1 MTSVLNCVPRV
12 LPCPTCLMCLRA
24 LRAYMIYVLMCLT
37 YLRAFVH
44 LLLACIERLTKSQRS
59 WQQMVFFPVRQLGVF
74 STGQMKFFCWVQEIG
89 TMLLQRC
96 CNISDAKIALQQLYY
111 SQLWQAVCQFFTIFF
126 RRYLTGY
133 SCLTDSRQTTKD

>member
-1 MTSVLNCVPRV
+1 MRASRAFVSYVPDV
-12 LPCPTCLMCLRA
+12 PTCLTCLHD
-24 LRAYMIYVLMCLT
+24 LRPHVPYLPACLC
-37 YLRAFVH
+37 AFASC
-44 LLLACIERLTKSQRS
+44 LYRTSYEIAKILATNG
-59 WQQMVFFPVRQLGVF
+59 FFPVRQLGVF

-133 SCLTDSRQTTKD
+133 SYQR